1 MESCLSVE
9 REHEKVANKLDVVRG
24 TSLSRLKSVIDQV
37 ESLKERI
44 RQASGDSFL
53 TTSECDA
60 VKDLAKEARDVV
72 AVVSNDHKDIH
83 ASISKLGRTID
94 KSFQTEISGLC
105 TDGAMF
111 GEHSLAQLKTAIAEH
126 LFREGK
132 MEVGQALLQEASIS
146 LPLEHVEKFADVNR
160 ILEALGR
167 KEVEPALEW
176 SVVHRCELAK
186 QDSVL
191 EFKLRK
197 LKFIVLVS
205 GGHIAEALAYAKVFG
220 QFAPQHLTEIKRLMG
235 CFLYCHKG
243 LDNSPYADLLDPI
256 HWTEAADMFAQNACK
271 LMGLP
276 LESSLAVSL
285 LAGCV
290 ALPQLLQLKQ
300 MMAQKQISEI
310 WSRDELPCE
319 VNLGWERR
327 YHSVFTC
334 PILRQQT
341 SDANPPVRLL
351 CGHTI
356 SRDAMKK
363 LVSHSRSHL
372 FSDRATE
379 RLKCPYCP
387 VEMCENDVQQ
397 ISF

>member
-1 MESCLSVE
+1 
-9 REHEKVANKLDVVRG
+9 
-24 TSLSRLKSVIDQV
+24 
-37 ESLKERI
+37 
-44 RQASGDSFL
+44 
-53 TTSECDA
+53 
-60 VKDLAKEARDVV
+60 
-72 AVVSNDHKDIH
+72 
-83 ASISKLGRTID
+83 
-94 KSFQTEISGLC
+94 
-105 TDGAMF
+105 
-111 GEHSLAQLKTAIAEH
+111 
-126 LFREGK
+126 
-132 MEVGQALLQEASIS
+132 
-146 LPLEHVEKFADVNR
+146 
-160 ILEALGR
+160 
-167 KEVEPALEW
+167 
-176 SVVHRCELAK
+176 
-186 QDSVL
+186 
-191 EFKLRK
+191 
-197 LKFIVLVS
+197 
-205 GGHIAEALAYAKVFG
+205 
-220 QFAPQHLTEIKRLMG
+220 MG

-243 LDNSPYADLLDPI
+243 LEASPYADLLDSI
-256 HWTEAADMFAQNACK
+256 HWTEAADMFAQSACK

-276 LESSLAVSL
+276 VESSLAVSL

-290 ALPQLLQLKQ
+290 ALPQLLQLKF

-363 LVSHSRSHL
+363 LVSHTR
-372 FSDRATE
+372 

-387 VEMCENDVQQ
+387 VEMSENDVQQ